1 MGTRKTPVEGPVIDA
16 VDDGAS
22 SRTEADGRR
31 RRREIGKLA
40 VVDAVID
47 LILDGA
53 APPTAEQIAE
63 RADVSVASVFRYF
76 SSLDELRRLGVQRY
90 FERIDHLLEIDA
102 IGDGPL
108 PSRIDDFVASR
119 LEYYR
124 LTEPMARVARHQA
137 FVVDEMRTSLQ
148 RVRATLADQIAQHFA
163 PELEALRP
171 AGRTDRLAVIAALT
185 SFEAWDLMREQ
196 GLDRAAI
203 RRAWRTH
210 LALLLDA

>member
-1 MGTRKTPVEGPVIDA
+1 MGTRTIRAGETGGETDRPSA
-16 VDDGAS
+16 A
-22 SRTEADGRR
+22 EADGRR
-31 RRREIGKLA
+31 RRRDIGRTA

-47 LILDGA
+47 LILDGEG
-53 APPTAEQIAE
+53 PPTAEQIAE
-63 RADVSVASVFRYF
+63 RAEVSVASVFRYF
-76 SSLDELRRLGVQRY
+76 SSLDELRLLGVQRY
-90 FERIDHLLEIDA
+90 FERIDHLLAIDA

-108 PSRIDDFVASR
+108 PRRIDAFVASR

-137 FVVDEMRTSLQ
+137 FVVDEMRASLR
-148 RVRATLADQIAQHFA
+148 RVRATLADQVEQHFA
-163 PELEALRP
+163 TELERLKP
-171 AGRTDRLAVIAALT
+171 AARTDRLAVVAALT

-210 LALLLDA
+210 LAVILDA

>member
-1 MGTRKTPVEGPVIDA
+1 MVTRKNWSALGDA
-16 VDDGAS
+16 SAAP
-22 SRTEADGRR
+22 EADGRR
-31 RRREIGKLA
+31 RRREVGRIA

-47 LILDGA
+47 LILDGEG
-53 APPTAEQIAE
+53 PPTAEQIAE

-90 FERIDHLLEIDA
+90 FERIDHLLAIDA

-108 PSRIDDFVASR
+108 PRRIDNFVASR

-137 FVVDEMRTSLQ
+137 FVVDEMRASLQ
-148 RVRATLADQIAQHFA
+148 RVRATLTDQVEQHFA
-163 PELEALRP
+163 PELDRLRP
-171 AGRTDRLAVIAALT
+171 AARSDRLAVVAALT

-196 GLDRAAI
+196 GLDRAEI

-210 LALLLDA
+210 LAVILDA